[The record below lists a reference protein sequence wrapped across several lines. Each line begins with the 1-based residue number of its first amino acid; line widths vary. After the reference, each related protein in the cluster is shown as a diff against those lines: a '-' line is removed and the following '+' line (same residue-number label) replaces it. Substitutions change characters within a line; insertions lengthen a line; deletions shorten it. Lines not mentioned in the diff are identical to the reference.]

1 MTLEEILEE
10 FEDVE
15 LLKADGF
22 DDAVI
27 GIELKNYRLVYDINK
42 MIETLVVRDEMSEDE
57 AIEYIEFNVIGAHIG
72 EQTPLYIQI

>member
-1 MTLEEILEE
+1 MTLEEILEQ

-42 MIETLVVRDEMSEDE
+42 MIETLMVRDEMSEDE